1 MRFHGVQKRSTLD
14 FGRHDI
20 VITTFETLVRQQKK
34 HVDPEY
40 KQDTIFSFSWHR
52 IVLDEGKSTPVFKNF
67 HPLTL
72 TAAHNIRNRAT
83 AMAQASCAVHATNR
97 WAITGTPIQN
107 RVTDFGSLLEFLQIY
122 PFSLPKVFDDKI
134 TRPWLKSIDRDI
146 SPIKK
151 LVKCV
156 SLCRTKA
163 IIDLPRRED
172 TVHHLDFSKEE
183 QEFYDTVKEGTI
195 RKIDDAMEA
204 NLMLP
209 GQYLNALQWLNEL
222 RLLCNHGLAH
232 AKRNA
237 DKSLTITP
245 QETQLW
251 NKSTANKAFETIVCD
266 DEAVCSICRNVLA
279 DGGRGASTSE
289 FPKPFLSKCLTLTC
303 GSCVKDSLGGQSTCL
318 HTPVCKSVEV
328 SWPSEHVGRAPIEKP
343 LPIIPPEQVS
353 TKLKTLLN
361 SLQNCPEG
369 EKRYELSRLVIQRA
383 NFSSSVVF
391 SYWTY
396 TLDLIESLLRQA
408 EISYARIDGQISGE
422 KREEAIEQFQ
432 TDATIQVILVSITCG
447 GAG

>member
-1 MRFHGVQKRSTLD
+1 
-14 FGRHDI
+14 
-20 VITTFETLVRQQKK
+20 
-34 HVDPEY
+34 
-40 KQDTIFSFSWHR
+40 
-52 IVLDEGKSTPVFKNF
+52 
-67 HPLTL
+67 
-72 TAAHNIRNRAT
+72 
-83 AMAQASCAVHATNR
+83 MAQASCAVHATNR

-122 PFSLPKVFDDKI
+122 PFSIPKVFDDKI
-134 TRPWLKSIDRDI
+134 TRPWLKSTDRDI

-172 TVHHLDFSKEE
+172 IVHHLNFSAEE
-183 QEFYDTVKEGTI
+183 QDFYDTVKEGTI

-245 QETQLW
+245 QDTQVW
-251 NKSTANKAFETIVCD
+251 NKPTANKAFETILCD
-266 DEAVCSICRNVLA
+266 DQAVCSICRNILA
-279 DGGRGASTSE
+279 DGGRGASSVE
-289 FPKPFLSKCLTLTC
+289 FPKPFLSMCLTLTC
-303 GSCVKDSLGGQSTCL
+303 GSCVKEALGGQSTCL
-318 HTPVCKSVEV
+318 HTPACKSVEV
-328 SWPSEHVGRAPIEKP
+328 SWPSEYMGRAPTEKP
-343 LPIIPPEQVS
+343 LPTIPPEQVS
-353 TKLKTLLN
+353 TKLRTLLN
-361 SLQNCPEG
+361 SLQTCPEG
-369 EKRYELSRLVIQRA
+369 EKRYELSHITIPRA
-383 NFSSSVVF
+383 NVYSSVVF

-422 KREEAIEQFQ
+422 KREEAIEKFQ